1 MNHARG
7 VVTQWPYYASTR
19 QRAMNHARGVVTQW
33 PYYASTQSGLSAL
46 NGRDDDA
53 TALY

>member
-1 MNHARG
+1 L
-7 VVTQWPYYASTR
+7 
-19 QRAMNHARGVVTQW
+19 